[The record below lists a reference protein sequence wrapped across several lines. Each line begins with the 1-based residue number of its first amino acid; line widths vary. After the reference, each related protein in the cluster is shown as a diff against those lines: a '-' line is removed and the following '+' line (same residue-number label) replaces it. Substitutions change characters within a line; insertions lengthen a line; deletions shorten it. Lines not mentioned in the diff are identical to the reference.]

1 MRLARANVTIGDMEN
16 PTDLIRR
23 LENLLRAGT
32 IADID
37 PEAPRCRVK
46 TGGLLTGW
54 LPFFAPRAGSDS
66 EWDPPSAGEQCLV
79 LSPSGNPATGFVLY
93 GIFSDQFPAPDNNL
107 ARHRRKYRDG
117 AIVEYDTATH
127 TLTATLPD
135 GGTANLTAP
144 GGVNITGDVHITG
157 NVAVEGL
164 VSATEDVTAGAQNI
178 SLVNHRTKGVMPGS
192 GLSEEPTP

>member
-1 MRLARANVTIGDMEN
+1 MRLARASVTIGDMEN
-16 PTDLIRR
+16 LTDLIRR

-32 IADID
+32 IAAID

-46 TGGLLTGW
+46 TGGLMTGW
-54 LPFFAPRAGSDS
+54 LPFFSPRAGTDS
-66 EWDPPSAGEQCLV
+66 EWDPPSEGEQCLV

-107 ARHRRKYRDG
+107 ARRRRKYRDG
-117 AIVEYDTATH
+117 AIVEYDTESH
-127 TLTATLPD
+127 TLTATLPA

-164 VSATEDVTAGAQNI
+164 LSATEDVTAGAQNI
-178 SLVNHRTKGVMPGS
+178 SLVNHRTKGVMKGTDVS
-192 GLSEEPTP
+192 LEPTP